1 MHSFSGVPSFDLR
14 ERVWMIWQAMHI
26 AMVMIAMAKMT
37 KPATTSS
44 IMAYC
49 GSDFKSANQ
58 VQELQSQ
65 VAMVWYV
72 YMYVYCVVVTGRKR
86 TLVV

>member
-1 MHSFSGVPSFDLR
+1 MNR
-14 ERVWMIWQAMHI
+14 QAMHI
-26 AMVMIAMAKMT
+26 AMVMIAMAKMR

-49 GSDFKSANQ
+49 GSDFESANQ

-72 YMYVYCVVVTGRKR
+72 YVYCVVVTGRKR
-86 TLVV
+86 TL